1 MVKILILYH
10 DVILYH
16 NDQITHLNMIIEVLT
31 IGAIM
36 TSCSLL
42 TWFAMKKYQP
52 KIEARLDEI
61 ETSSTGLKITEKRH
75 K

>member
-1 MVKILILYH
+1 
-10 DVILYH
+10 
-16 NDQITHLNMIIEVLT
+16 MIIEVLT
-31 IGAIM
+31 IGAII